1 MAALVRALRLASASD
16 VDVNALASEA
26 DRSLMLVSL
35 AEIVL
40 VTTLSEALAD
50 CDDDVLAEVWAE
62 ASLADNALKEFIEAD
77 ALAEASL

>member
-35 AEIVL
+35 A
-40 VTTLSEALAD
+40 
-50 CDDDVLAEVWAE
+50 
-62 ASLADNALKEFIEAD
+62 DNALKEFIEAE

>member
-1 MAALVRALRLASASD
+1 
-16 VDVNALASEA
+16 
-26 DRSLMLVSL
+26 MLVSL

-40 VTTLSEALAD
+40 VTTLSDALAD

-62 ASLADNALKEFIEAD
+62 ASLADNALKEFIEAE